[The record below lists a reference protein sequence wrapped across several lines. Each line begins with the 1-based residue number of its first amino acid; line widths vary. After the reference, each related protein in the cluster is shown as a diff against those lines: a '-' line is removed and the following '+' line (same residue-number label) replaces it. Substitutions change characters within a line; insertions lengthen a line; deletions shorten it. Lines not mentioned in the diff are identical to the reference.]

1 MEREEFYAAL
11 CQTENGLE
19 HSAKGTTW
27 SKKDHKY
34 TKKIGDTYYYDT
46 DVTALSTSS
55 STDTAAIIKDVMK
68 DEDVQKLITDTLS
81 SDSAESIVDSKE
93 MLKTVA
99 NDKELQQLIVSTTF
113 SFIKIAAQT
122 LVKEI
127 KDVAESTINKGKKWL
142 SKFFKR

>member
-1 MEREEFYAAL
+1 MV
-11 CQTENGLE
+11 
-19 HSAKGTTW
+19 
-27 SKKDHKY
+27 KKNHKY

-68 DEDVQKLITDTLS
+68 DEDVQKLITDTLA
-81 SDSAESIVDSKE
+81 SDSANSIVDSKE
-93 MLKTVA
+93 ILKTVA

-127 KDVAESTINKGKKWL
+127 KDVTESTINKGKKWL
-142 SKFFKR
+142 SKLFKR